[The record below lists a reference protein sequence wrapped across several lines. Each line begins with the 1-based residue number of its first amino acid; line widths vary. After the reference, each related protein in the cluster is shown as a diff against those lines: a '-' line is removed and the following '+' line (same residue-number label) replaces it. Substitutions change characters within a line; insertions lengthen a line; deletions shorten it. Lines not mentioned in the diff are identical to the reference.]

1 MEAVVTQ
8 VLNGLSFI
16 AILGLIGI
24 GLAVLLGMMGIIN
37 LAHGEF
43 VMLGAY
49 VVWSS
54 NFITRNFWV
63 GVVLAV
69 IAVVIFSLIVERLI
83 IRLLYKRPLDTILAT
98 WGLGIVIRE
107 IAKLVFGKSD
117 KMVAAPFPGFS
128 DILGVHYSSY
138 RLFVIATAVVVISAV
153 VLFFLK
159 TDCGIKA
166 RAIIHNDRMASALG
180 VDTVRMNQFMFA
192 FGAGLAGLAGA
203 LISPIYVNSAY
214 MGLQWLV
221 SSFFVVVIGGVGSIF
236 GPIGGATVMGGSQ
249 GLVEYFM
256 SPVVAQMLILVIAII
271 VVKLKP
277 RGLFAQNQIG

>member
-1 MEAVVTQ
+1 MEAAITQ

-16 AILGLIGI
+16 AILSLIGI
-24 GLAVLLGMMGIIN
+24 GLAVLLGMMGVIN

-54 NFITRNFWV
+54 NLLFHNFWI
-63 GVVLAV
+63 GLILAV
-69 IAVVIFSLIVERLI
+69 VVVVIFSLIVERLL
-83 IRLLYKRPLDTILAT
+83 IRVLYKRPLDTILAT
-98 WGLGIVIRE
+98 WGLGMIVRE
-107 IAKLVFGKSD
+107 LAQLVFGKSD
-117 KMVAAPFPGFS
+117 KMVEAPFPGFS
-128 DILGVHYSSY
+128 NIFGVHYSTY
-138 RLFVIATAVVVISAV
+138 RLFVIVMAILIVSGV

-159 TDCGIKA
+159 SEYGMRA
-166 RAIIHNDRMASALG
+166 RAIIHNERMASALG
-180 VDTVRMNQFMFA
+180 VDTVRTNQFMFA

-221 SSFFVVVIGGVGSIF
+221 SSFFVVVIGGVGSIL

-249 GLVEYFM
+249 GFVEYFM
-256 SPVVAQMLILVIAII
+256 SPVVAQILILLIAIAI
-271 VVKLKP
+271 VRLKP
-277 RGLFAQNQIG
+277 RGLFPQT